1 MGGFALWLDKAWGCP
16 VGAFSFPFSDRLE
29 VESQMLED
37 INTRPLRRFRDTV
50 RKSFHLDEH
59 ARPGDVDL
67 QAARLRWWE
76 SVDLNGA

>member
-1 MGGFALWLDKAWGCP
+1 MGGFALARQS
-16 VGAFSFPFSDRLE
+16 VGLSRWSLFFFFSDRLE

-67 QAARLRWWE
+67 QAARRRWWE

>member
-1 MGGFALWLDKAWGCP
+1 
-16 VGAFSFPFSDRLE
+16 
-29 VESQMLED
+29 MLED

-67 QAARLRWWE
+67 QAARRRWWE